1 MVTTTINITPVKKE
15 KGKEI
20 YIVDRDHTLKISF
33 SSECGLFR
41 VLDSNNCNIPFY
53 KNTDQ
58 LFEQLIG
65 YYKNK
70 AWSVYSKIK
79 AFLLED

>member
-1 MVTTTINITPVKKE
+1 
-15 KGKEI
+15 
-20 YIVDRDHTLKISF
+20 
-33 SSECGLFR
+33 
-41 VLDSNNCNIPFY
+41 LDFKNFNIPFY
-53 KNTDQ
+53 KDTDQ
-58 LFEQLIG
+58 LFDQLIG